1 MKSPNKLLCYILLI
15 FLSNTGIAQIGG
27 LDNFEFLKL
36 SPSARAT
43 ALGGSVIS
51 VSDGDIGLAWLNPA
65 IMDSTFNRQVSFNHN
80 FHFAGIS
87 NGQVNYG
94 HHLSS
99 SNISLIGGI
108 QYANYGTFDLTDDIG
123 NVQGTFE
130 ARDVA
135 VGIGAAKRL
144 NERIQAGMLL
154 KFASSNYESYT
165 ASAILTDFGL
175 FYSKPGSNS
184 QIGIILKNIGY
195 QLSQFNVE
203 ERSVPFDFQFAYSTR
218 LKYLPFRITVLAQEM
233 DQWEIRYDDPDRQE
247 NTNLFGETSESSGF
261 SKAIDNLFRHLVF
274 SGEFLLGKSE
284 AVRLR
289 FAYNH
294 LLNKE
299 LSVSSFRS
307 FGGFSF
313 GIGINTRRF
322 KLDLG
327 RSSYHIAGGVTHLG
341 FSINLGSFFNKV

>member
-108 QYANYGTFDLTDDIG
+108 QYANYGTFYLTDDIG

-135 VGIGAAKRL
+135 GASGVGLLAGHRARSAKGAKGEDAL
-144 NERIQAGMLL
+144 GAG
-154 KFASSNYESYT
+154 
-165 ASAILTDFGL
+165 
-175 FYSKPGSNS
+175 
-184 QIGIILKNIGY
+184 
-195 QLSQFNVE
+195 
-203 ERSVPFDFQFAYSTR
+203 R
-218 LKYLPFRITVLAQEM
+218 
-233 DQWEIRYDDPDRQE
+233 W
-247 NTNLFGETSESSGF
+247 
-261 SKAIDNLFRHLVF
+261 
-274 SGEFLLGKSE
+274 
-284 AVRLR
+284 
-289 FAYNH
+289 
-294 LLNKE
+294 
-299 LSVSSFRS
+299 
-307 FGGFSF
+307 
-313 GIGINTRRF
+313 
-322 KLDLG
+322 
-327 RSSYHIAGGVTHLG
+327 
-341 FSINLGSFFNKV
+341 